1 MRIKLILLLS
11 NSADVTGSRKS
22 KMLAAKPE
30 ILIHQL
36 VSTIATKIQRLRGLP
51 NVFGVQEHDRT
62 NMNTFRFKQKWEIK
76 YGGHYSEVDMENT
89 IPRRRTVFRL
99 VPLCSSTSK

>member
-30 ILIHQL
+30 ISISQL
-36 VSTIATKIQRLRGLP
+36 VITIATKIQRLYP

-62 NMNTFRFKQKWEIK
+62 NMNTFRCKLKWEIK
-76 YGGHYSEVDMENT
+76 WRPLTGSGYGKHNISACIHDSNDISRPSCT
-89 IPRRRTVFRL
+89 
-99 VPLCSSTSK
+99 